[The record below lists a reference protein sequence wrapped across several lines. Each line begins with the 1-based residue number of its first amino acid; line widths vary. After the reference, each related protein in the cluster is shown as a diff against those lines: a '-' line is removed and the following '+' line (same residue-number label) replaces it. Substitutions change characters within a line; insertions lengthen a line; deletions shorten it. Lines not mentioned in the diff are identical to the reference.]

1 LIKIQFLF
9 LTVILVTLDDTR
21 SDKVTVLV
29 IDELTCYL
37 LLVMAVGDL
46 DSPTVNN
53 QGAHSLV
60 LSHVHMSSEKFF
72 S

>member
-1 LIKIQFLF
+1 
-9 LTVILVTLDDTR
+9 VTLDDTK

-37 LLVMAVGDL
+37 LLVMSVGDSDL
-46 DSPTVNN
+46 PTVNN

-60 LSHVHMSSEKFF
+60 LSHIHMSSEKFF